1 VTEPLAGCTDMVSL
15 NTNISALQSHDSLRR
30 AEFSISKSMER
41 LSTGLR
47 INSAADDA
55 AGLAITDRMT
65 SLVRGASMAI
75 RNVMDGISLT
85 QTADGALGEI
95 GDILQRM
102 RELSVRASTDT
113 LSDLDRAAYNL
124 EVSQLKLEINRISE
138 QTQYNGIKLLDGNVT
153 ALPIHSGI
161 NQGETLSIGIRSA
174 HADVLGTTLIRRE
187 LNRVVLTFSGGTA
200 SEGEKIFVGGV
211 PVFLPV
217 VDISVTDEASYW
229 NEKIAEKV
237 QSALRGSEQFKNFSI
252 SMSGNAVVVSA
263 EAGVSIPS
271 IKLLNTENTDI
282 EMAVTDS
289 SVKQFTATSYAT
301 TLGFTADPYPAG
313 HVITVAG
320 VNVALTTYTAGADPT
335 VTSWGH
341 RVAAD
346 VKAALEAHSLFSRYV
361 IERDGNT
368 LLVIPPNSEKLNL
381 VKFDDFGGQNIGM
394 TVDAGSGFID
404 GVWYGNNTWDN
415 FIGTTRNTSLT
426 FTGGKTLA
434 GGFVKI
440 GDTQIALPSFD
451 GAVSSDPQYWDDL
464 LAETIREG
472 LEASAEFDRYF
483 FKRVDNNLLVFAA
496 GNAELKDFVLVNSSN
511 AQVEMAVDAPVQN
524 LATTSSRILVSEF
537 RTNVEGLERVSIYGG
552 KSLTSIELDS
562 QEGARQSLA
571 TIDSA
576 IDAISSSRTQMG
588 AFLNR
593 LEYVASNLSE
603 FSLNT
608 SESRSRMLDTNYAA
622 ESADLARK
630 LIVSQS
636 AQAMLGQ
643 ANQSAQ
649 LVLSLLRGQG

>member
-1 VTEPLAGCTDMVSL
+1 
-15 NTNISALQSHDSLRR
+15 
-30 AEFSISKSMER
+30 
-41 LSTGLR
+41 
-47 INSAADDA
+47 
-55 AGLAITDRMT
+55 
-65 SLVRGASMAI
+65 MAI

-113 LSDLDRAAYNL
+113 LSDLDRAAYDL
-124 EVSQLKLEINRISE
+124 EVNELKLEINRISE

-153 ALPIHSGI
+153 ALPIQSGV

-174 HADVLGTTLIRRE
+174 HADVLGTALNRRE

-237 QSALRGSEQFKNFSI
+237 QASLRESEQFKNFSI
-252 SMSGNAVVVSA
+252 AVSGNAVVVSA
-263 EAGVSIPS
+263 EAGIAIPS
-271 IKLLNTENTDI
+271 ITLLNTENTDI

-313 HVITVAG
+313 HIITVAG

-341 RVAAD
+341 RVAVD
-346 VKAALEAHSLFSRYV
+346 VRQALEAHPLFSRYV
-361 IERDGNT
+361 VERDGNT
-368 LLVIPPNSEKLNL
+368 LLVIPPSSEKLNL
-381 VKFDDFGGQNIGM
+381 VSFDDFGGQNIGM
-394 TVDAGSGFID
+394 AVDAGSGFID

-426 FTGGKTLA
+426 FTGGRTLA
-434 GGFVKI
+434 GGSVKI

-451 GAVSSDPQYWDDL
+451 GAVSSESQYWDDL
-464 LAETIREG
+464 LAETIRAG
-472 LEASAEFDRYF
+472 LEASAEFDRYL
-483 FKRVDNNLLVFAA
+483 FKRVDNTLLVFAA
-496 GNAELKDFVLVNSSN
+496 GNAEVEDFVLVNSSN
-511 AQVEMAVDAPVQN
+511 AQVEMTVDAPTQN
-524 LATTSSRILVSEF
+524 LATTSSSVLASEF
-537 RTNVEGLERVSIYGG
+537 RTNVEGLERVSTYGG
-552 KSLTSIELDS
+552 KSLTSIDLNS
-562 QEGARQSLA
+562 QDAARQSLS

-576 IDAISSSRTQMG
+576 IDAVSASRTHLG

-593 LEYVASNLSE
+593 LEYVASTLSE

-608 SESRSRMLDTNYAA
+608 SESRSRMLDTNYAV

-643 ANQSAQ
+643 ANQSTQ
-649 LVLSLLRGQG
+649 LVLSLLRERN